1 MAFVLRFVIPDPSGR
16 FLLLV
21 ENATGWTLPRVVA
34 PGPFGEEFLV
44 TGVAA
49 ETRAQFGVDIVL
61 LRSVLVEYSNT
72 DEDSGQAIFFTQNL
86 SQRTP
91 RVGEWCDERS
101 LVQLDFADERER
113 PAVQQWF
120 VEKRHGRPPSLA
132 PWGHEGW
139 FEDATSW
146 ISSELP
152 GVTEVEQYR
161 VWSGSALLR
170 IDADDGRYFFKSA
183 PDIFHREAIVTSLIA
198 ERFPQVV
205 PTPVAIDEAR
215 GWMLLEDFGDT
226 FVAGLALDHWEKA
239 LAALL
244 ELQRGSIPMVGS
256 LLQEGIVDRR
266 PDRLTA
272 QIEELAEGGLGELRE
287 ERKNCLVAGVPRL
300 KELSAELGESPIP
313 STLVHGDFH
322 AGNVVVT
329 DGRYMIFDWTDACI
343 AHPFVDLATFL
354 YMFGPPSTDA
364 AVRNRLR
371 DRYLQG
377 WSDVMPHDE
386 AVDLFERTEP
396 VAAVHHAI
404 SYQTI
409 LASLDPS
416 QRWEWAS
423 HLPWWLER
431 ALGAGK

>member
-1 MAFVLRFVIPDPSGR
+1 MAFVLHFVIPDPSGR

-34 PGPFGEEFLV
+34 PAPFGEEFLV

-49 ETRAQFGVDIVL
+49 ETRAHLGVDIVL

-120 VEKRHGRPPSLA
+120 VEKRHGRHPCLA
-132 PWGHEGW
+132 PWQHEGW

-146 ISSELP
+146 ISSELS
-152 GVTEVEQYR
+152 GVNEVEQYR

-170 IDADDGRYFFKSA
+170 VDADDRRYFFKAA

-198 ERFPQVV
+198 DRFPQVV

-226 FVAGLALDHWEKA
+226 FVADLALDHWKKA

-244 ELQRGSIPMVGS
+244 ELQRRSIPMVSS
-256 LLQEGIVDRR
+256 LLEEGIVDRR
-266 PDRLTA
+266 PDRLKA
-272 QIEELAEGGLGELRE
+272 QIEDLVAGGLGQLPEEMRSRLRT
-287 ERKNCLVAGVPRL
+287 VVPRL
-300 KELSAELGESPIP
+300 NELCAEFAASPIP

-329 DGRYMIFDWTDACI
+329 DGRCMIFDWTDACI

-364 AVRNRLR
+364 AVRDRLR
-371 DRYLQG
+371 DHYLQG

-396 VAAVHHAI
+396 AVAMHHAI
-404 SYQTI
+404 GYQTV
-409 LASLDPS
+409 LAALDPS

-431 ALGAGK
+431 ALGPGM